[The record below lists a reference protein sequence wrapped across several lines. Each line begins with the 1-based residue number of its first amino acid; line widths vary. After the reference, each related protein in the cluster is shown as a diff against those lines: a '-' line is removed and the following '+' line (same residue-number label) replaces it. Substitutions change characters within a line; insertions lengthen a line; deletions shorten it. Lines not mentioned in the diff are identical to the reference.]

1 MKTFVRLLT
10 LLLALLMLAMTVVA
24 CDDGSTENGDDDR
37 TAAEDEF
44 LRERDDLDQYNLNYT
59 GEKIKVLGWNGGNYE
74 EFDVQQITA
83 DNVLMAVYDRNQ
95 EIERRLNIDL
105 EFIEIPKDS
114 MIKTVVSDKN
124 SNQSAYDLIA
134 SYSRVEA
141 EIAMRGCLVD
151 ISTIENSYV
160 NLEKPWWPKNMVE
173 SMSIGTSMYF
183 FSGDISPNVLSE
195 MQVLYFNKDVMSEY
209 WDATAQQLGV
219 VPEKDS
225 KGQNVVSPAAQM
237 VYDMAYKGTWDLDEL
252 IKLTMGPDGKGIG
265 DISQGSISDAKDL
278 EDSYGFVSITYCMS
292 FFYSGCNLKLVEN
305 DRNSVNENPLSVSSD
320 FGSMRTVK
328 LVQKLGD
335 WYKENTC
342 GVTFGSNYRT
352 IMQGGRTLF
361 TAVRARHAGKEYVDM
376 SIGIMP
382 CPKFDENQANY
393 YTAIGNPFTIYG
405 IYNGLKARGGDKA
418 ATYSMMTAVVECWAS
433 ECFRLVTPQIFE
445 VNMQLKYAE
454 TQCETDMFEIVRSSV
469 VFDLGRIFGP
479 ELYGMDD
486 MPSECAKAGTS
497 WVSTYA
503 SYKTPLAKKLDAIV
517 ASLEEG

>member
-24 CDDGSTENGDDDR
+24 CDDGSTDGDDVDR
-37 TAAEDEF
+37 TATEDEF
-44 LRERDDLDQYNLNYT
+44 LRERDDLDQYGLNYMGQKVT
-59 GEKIKVLGWNGGNYE
+59 VLGWSGGNYE
-74 EFDVQQITA
+74 EFDVKQITA

-95 EIERRLNIDL
+95 EIQRRLNIKL

-114 MIKTVVSDKN
+114 MIKTVISDKN
-124 SNQSAYDLIA
+124 SGMGAYDIIA
-134 SYSRVEA
+134 SYSRTEA
-141 EIAMRGCLVD
+141 EIAMRGCMVD
-151 ISTIENSYV
+151 ISTIENSYI

-173 SMSIGTSMYF
+173 SMSIGTSLYF

-209 WDATAQQLGV
+209 WDATAQQKGV

-237 VYDMAYKGTWDLDEL
+237 VYNMAYDGSWDLDEL
-252 IKLTMGPDGKGIG
+252 IKLTMGPDEKGIG
-265 DISQGSISDAKDL
+265 DISQGSVPNGKDL
-278 EDSYGFVSITYCMS
+278 DDSYGFVSISYCLS
-292 FFYSGCNLKLVEN
+292 FFYSGCNLKLIEN
-305 DRNSVNENPLSVSSD
+305 NKDEVDGNPLSISED

-335 WYKENTC
+335 WYSENTC
-342 GVTFGSNYRT
+342 AVTFGSNYRT

-361 TAVRARHAGKEYVDM
+361 TAVRARHAGEEYVDM
-376 SIGIMP
+376 NIGIMP
-382 CPKFDENQANY
+382 CPKFDESQANY

-405 IYNGLKARGGDKA
+405 IYNGLTTRGGDKA
-418 ATYSMMTAVVECWAS
+418 ATYSMMTAVIECWAS
-433 ECFRLVTPQIFE
+433 ECYRLVTPQIFE

-469 VFDLGRIFGP
+469 VFDLGRIFANDMAFMS
-479 ELYGMDD
+479 E
-486 MPSECAKAGTS
+486 MPSKTAVNGAS
-497 WVSTYA
+497 WASTYG
-503 SYKTPLAKKLDAIV
+503 SYKRSLDAKLQQIV
-517 ASLEEG
+517 DSLV

>member
-24 CDDGSTENGDDDR
+24 CDDGNKDGDDVDR
-37 TAAEDEF
+37 KATEDEF
-44 LRERDDLDQYNLNYT
+44 LRERDDLDRYNLNYT
-59 GEKIKVLGWNGGNYE
+59 GEKITVIGWDGGNYE
-74 EFDVQQITA
+74 EFDVKQITA

-105 EFIEIPKDS
+105 EFIEIPRDNVIRS
-114 MIKTVVSDKN
+114 VVSDKN
-124 SNQSAYDLIA
+124 SGMGAYDIIA
-134 SYSRVEA
+134 TYSRTEA
-141 EIAMRGCLVD
+141 EIAMRGCMAD
-151 ISTIENSYV
+151 ISTIENSYI

-173 SMSIGTSMYF
+173 SMSIGNSMYF

-209 WDATAQQLGV
+209 WDAHAQKLGV
-219 VPEKDS
+219 TPEKDS
-225 KGQNVVSPAAQM
+225 KGQNVVSPAAQW
-237 VYDMAYKGTWDLDEL
+237 VYNMAYEGTWDLDEL

-265 DISQGSISDAKDL
+265 DISQGSVADAKDL
-278 EDSYGFVSITYCMS
+278 DDSYGFVSISYCLS
-292 FFYSGCNLKLVEN
+292 FFYSGCNLKLIEN
-305 DRNSVNENPLSVSSD
+305 DKNSTDENPLNISED

-342 GVTFGSNYRT
+342 AVNFGKNYRT

-361 TAVRARHAGKEYVDM
+361 TAVRARHAGNEYVDLN
-376 SIGIMP
+376 IGIMP
-382 CPKFDENQANY
+382 CPKFDDETQANY

-405 IYNGLKARGGDKA
+405 IYNGLTARGGDKQ

-433 ECFRLVTPQIFE
+433 ECYRLVTPQIFE

-486 MPSECAKAGTS
+486 MPSEAAKAGTS

-503 SYKTPLAKKLDAIV
+503 SYKNPLAKKLDAIV
-517 ASLEEG
+517 ASLEE